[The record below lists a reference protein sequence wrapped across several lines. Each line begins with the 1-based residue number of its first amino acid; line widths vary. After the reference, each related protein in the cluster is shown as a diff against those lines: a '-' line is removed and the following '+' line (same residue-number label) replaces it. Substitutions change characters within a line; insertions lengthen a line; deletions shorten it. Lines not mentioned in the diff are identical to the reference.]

1 MTNLESLAGLLSLL
15 ASTCLT
21 GTQAQPRS
29 MSWRV
34 ESSTAS
40 AQSSLHILLVARLGW
55 AGLKDRFSWASDNSG
70 LTHLN
75 NWKQNP
81 LGKKREAKTG
91 NQERVSHLV
100 IFKAILKMSFISI
113 K

>member
-1 MTNLESLAGLLSLL
+1 MELHQPLDEDDSAWCMDRERSAKRARTRVVQGTRSEIRRGSEEGFMTKLESLAGLLSLL

-40 AQSSLHILLVARLGW
+40 AQSSLHILVL
-55 AGLKDRFSWASDNSG
+55 ASS
-70 LTHLN
+70 
-75 NWKQNP
+75 
-81 LGKKREAKTG
+81 
-91 NQERVSHLV
+91 
-100 IFKAILKMSFISI
+100 
-113 K
+113 